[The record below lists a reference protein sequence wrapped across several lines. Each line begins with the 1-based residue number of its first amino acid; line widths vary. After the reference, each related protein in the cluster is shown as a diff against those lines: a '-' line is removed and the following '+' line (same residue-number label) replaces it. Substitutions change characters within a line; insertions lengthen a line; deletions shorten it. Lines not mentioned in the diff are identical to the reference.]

1 MAWTGRLDLRYWRKA
16 ALGDADADVQSHPRT
31 LTHDRH
37 DGPLRVLAPLYPEGP
52 AVCHHTLVHPPS
64 GIVGG
69 DDLTL
74 NLSVEA
80 GAHAFITTPGAT
92 RFYASQGDA
101 AAQRCHL
108 RLAADARLE
117 WLPMEAIAYPACQAS
132 NVVHLALAP
141 GAQMIGWDVLA
152 LGLPASGQPF
162 AGGRH
167 GRFEQ
172 CIDWQQTAAGSTAPR
187 RVWLERGVID
197 TAASEYARF
206 AVSPLG
212 LNGCEALGVMWFA
225 SGSPL
230 PAALRGALQDTA
242 RASSPTLSVTSPHPQ
257 LVLARSLAASAEPV
271 LDAFKAVWA
280 AWRHA
285 AWALP
290 ATTPR
295 IWRL

>member
-1 MAWTGRLDLRYWRKA
+1 MAWTGRLDLRYWRDEA
-16 ALGDADADVQSHPRT
+16 TPLART

-37 DGPLRVLAPLYPEGP
+37 DGPLRVLAPLYPEGA

-74 NLSVEA
+74 SLSVEA

-92 RFYASQGDA
+92 RFYQSHGEA

-108 RLAADARLE
+108 RLASNARLE
-117 WLPMEAIAYPACQAS
+117 WLPMEAIAYPGCRAS
-132 NVVHLALAP
+132 NQVTLELAP
-141 GAQMIGWDVLA
+141 GAQMMGWDVLA
-152 LGLPASGQPF
+152 LGLPASGQRF
-162 AGGRH
+162 DQ

-172 CIDWQQTAAGSTAPR
+172 CIDWQDNPGGATLPR

-197 TAASEYARF
+197 TTAPEHARF
-206 AVSPLG
+206 AASPLG

-225 SGSPL
+225 GGSPL
-230 PAALRGALQDTA
+230 PSSLRQTLQDAA
-242 RASSPTLSVTSPHPQ
+242 RAAAPMLAVTSPHAQ
-257 LVLARSLAASAEPV
+257 LVLARSLAPNAEPV
-271 LDAFKAVWA
+271 FDAFKAIWA
-280 AWRHA
+280 AWRQA
-285 AWALP
+285 VWTLP

-295 IWRL
+295 IWRM